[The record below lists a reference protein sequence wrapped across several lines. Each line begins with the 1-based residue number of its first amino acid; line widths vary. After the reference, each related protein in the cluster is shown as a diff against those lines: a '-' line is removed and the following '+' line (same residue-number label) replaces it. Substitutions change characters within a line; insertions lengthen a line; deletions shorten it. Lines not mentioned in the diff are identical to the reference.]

1 MSLSEKQEEQ
11 ELLDI
16 LDDKEGYLNEDKP
29 NWKPLEHLAETTCQI
44 SCGDFMWMG
53 SVSDIQL
60 YKQIDTRQYINID
73 TEGFCWKYS
82 GDNYKRIS
90 QDLALSRVIGWRKVR
105 SIGRR

>member
-1 MSLSEKQEEQ
+1 MSLSET
-11 ELLDI
+11 
-16 LDDKEGYLNEDKP
+16 DKP

-53 SVSDIQL
+53 SFSDIQL

-73 TEGFCWKYS
+73 AEGFCWKYS

-90 QDLALSRVIGWRKVR
+90 QDLALSYVVFDESGWVDKSKIDSKEVR
-105 SIGRR
+105 